1 MLLVTILL
9 IVAMYLIVDGDD
21 NYPPSGGA
29 TK

>member
-9 IVAMYLIVDGDD
+9 IVAMYLTVDDND

>member
-9 IVAMYLIVDGDD
+9 LVALYLTANGDD